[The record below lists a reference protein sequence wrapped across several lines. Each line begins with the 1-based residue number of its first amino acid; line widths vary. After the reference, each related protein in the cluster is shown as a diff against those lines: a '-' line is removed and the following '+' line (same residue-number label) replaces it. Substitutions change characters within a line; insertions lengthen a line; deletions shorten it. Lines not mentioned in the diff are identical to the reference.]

1 VKKIKEVNFKKFFAK
16 KSTTDF
22 TFYPEDEE

>member
-1 VKKIKEVNFKKFFAK
+1 LEEIKEISFLKFFAK